1 MKRLIPNVVF
11 FLSVFAMFSAVG
23 YYDASD
29 FWFFDYQWDY
39 ALSCGMIMTAATWG
53 IGTLCAHW
61 VDKIKGLR

>member
-11 FLSVFAMFSAVG
+11 YLSVLAMFSVVA

-39 ALSCGMIMTAATWG
+39 AFCCAFLCTFLTYG
-53 IGTLCAHW
+53 IGTLCANW